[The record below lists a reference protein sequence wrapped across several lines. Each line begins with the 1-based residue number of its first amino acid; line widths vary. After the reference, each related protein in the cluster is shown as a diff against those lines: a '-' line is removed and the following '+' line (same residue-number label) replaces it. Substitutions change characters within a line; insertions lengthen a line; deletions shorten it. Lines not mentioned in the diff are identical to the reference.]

1 MRRIA
6 VINQKGG
13 VGKTTTCA
21 NLGAALARSGRAVLV
36 IDLDPQANLSMH
48 LGQELYSEDPS
59 TYTVLLGQTPL
70 EAAIRP
76 THVPGL
82 SIVPAHI
89 DLSGA
94 ELELASTIGRETL
107 LRDAI
112 DDWER
117 AARERTGSDPVDYV
131 ILDCPPSLGLL
142 SVNGLAAVRE
152 VLIAVQTEFFA
163 LQGMSKLV
171 EVVQLLRR
179 RLNPELRIRGIL
191 PCLYDSRLR
200 LAREVLAE
208 VRRFFP
214 GQVFRISI
222 RTNVKLAEAPSHGLT
237 IFDYDPLSSG
247 AADHLALAQELMA
260 QESSPPSGPPGDESF
275 GTGAG
280 ALEERLAALAKGA
293 RRQPEGDRTPAG
305 DATPI
310 APAPPSESCAG
321 PALAPLDPAERHPEL
336 ELDSEASSP
345 FGDGLTVGPAARDR
359 EAETRASE
367 DTPLSHNKGP
377 FGVISHLA
385 SPHCGGNVAPTHGWR
400 DIPAQIGTSAPDSGA
415 LGVPR
420 RAGIHVASPRASTG
434 EERESIGGGDVEDH
448 QDAVVLIP
456 QSPPEQ
462 ALLVVDPGGAEPGHP
477 DGVPTRSGPHEGGAG
492 GEEPTRTV
500 IPHPAPASRWNF
512 GGLYGED
519 RVHLAGR
526 AGPRVP

>member
-21 NLGAALARSGRAVLV
+21 NLGAALARSGRRVLV
-36 IDLDPQANLSMH
+36 VDLDPQANLSMH
-48 LGQELYSEDPS
+48 LGQELYSQEPS
-59 TYTVLLGQTPL
+59 TYTVLLGHTPL

-107 LRDAI
+107 LRDAL

-117 AARERTGSDPVDYV
+117 AARERPGSAPADYV

-208 VRRFFP
+208 VRRYFP
-214 GQVFRISI
+214 GQVFRTSI

-237 IFDYDPLSSG
+237 IFEYDPLSSG
-247 AADHLALAQELMA
+247 AADHLALAKELLDQEG
-260 QESSPPSGPPGDESF
+260 SPPAAGAGDE
-275 GTGAG
+275 GLGANAG
-280 ALEERLAALAKGA
+280 ALEERLAALAKGS
-293 RRQPEGDRTPAG
+293 RRQPEMRLEPVPPPAAKPPADTPAPLPLSGELLATSGLPSGTREPDPPEREADTSTIDITMGPTHGPDG
-305 DATPI
+305 DIRVPNGQYSGAKGGCAAIEDVSQQSVGCTDPI
-310 APAPPSESCAG
+310 
-321 PALAPLDPAERHPEL
+321 RHPLVSVDPLVASISSSASGEAEEPETPQGGDDPRCR
-336 ELDSEASSP
+336 ELDSTLAP
-345 FGDGLTVGPAARDR
+345 IPDQFDGRQMPPTAGQDPVPGDPERAPLPDR
-359 EAETRASE
+359 EGAPRE
-367 DTPLSHNKGP
+367 DEPIRVLTPR
-377 FGVISHLA
+377 
-385 SPHCGGNVAPTHGWR
+385 PTN
-400 DIPAQIGTSAPDSGA
+400 
-415 LGVPR
+415 L
-420 RAGIHVASPRASTG
+420 
-434 EERESIGGGDVEDH
+434 
-448 QDAVVLIP
+448 
-456 QSPPEQ
+456 
-462 ALLVVDPGGAEPGHP
+462 
-477 DGVPTRSGPHEGGAG
+477 
-492 GEEPTRTV
+492 
-500 IPHPAPASRWNF
+500 SRWNF
-512 GGLYGED
+512 GGFYGED
-519 RVHLAGR
+519 RVHMAGR
-526 AGPRVP
+526 LGPRVP